1 MPYGV
6 PFVKADRRA
15 VPSHGITRPVREAS
29 YRSILTVLIL
39 GLAVLLVL
47 PMAELIDTCGCPSGP
62 DGAPCSLCFCCS
74 HGRSG
79 LAPAAEGA
87 PIRMVARIAAAPSE
101 PLPLLPAPGD
111 VFHVPRPAVA

>member
-1 MPYGV
+1 MREV
-6 PFVKADRRA
+6 LF
-15 VPSHGITRPVREAS
+15 RPLLR
-29 YRSILTVLIL
+29 TVLIL
-39 GLAVLLVL
+39 GLAVVLAL

-62 DGAPCSLCFCCS
+62 DGAACSLCFCCS

-87 PIRMVARIAAAPSE
+87 PAWMVARIAAAPSE

-111 VFHVPRPAVA
+111 VFHVPRPDVA